1 MKKIVN
7 MNYED
12 AVKAFQSFSKKHP
25 IDDDYDMN
33 ALVINQ
39 IKNLLDNKNFADII
53 YNIYC
58 YGFMSGAKQIAV
70 ETAKK
75 HDKVFAMST
84 EKHHKDLVELA
95 YNLPFGTCADYFYT
109 FMVLKLNEEYNGI
122 SKLLPAKQR
131 KQFEETVSQCG
142 KELTEKATKKSSCQ
156 AQQDEKEAY
165 TNETEDKK
173 HIIIQSILNCNN
185 LHWIRCIYSYVTH
198 LLK

>member
-33 ALVINQ
+33 TLVINQ
-39 IKNLLDNKNFADII
+39 VKNLLDDKNFIDII

-58 YGFMSGAKQIAV
+58 YGFMSGAKQTAT

-75 HDKVFAMST
+75 HDKVFSMST

-122 SKLLPAKQR
+122 SKLLPTKQR
-131 KQFEETVSQCG
+131 KQFEDTVMQCK
-142 KELTEKATKKSSCQ
+142 KELPEETEL
-156 AQQDEKEAY
+156 EKEAPKTLSDNKGTKEQIIDKLNSIKDDEWLLY
-165 TNETEDKK
+165 QIYKFTNAMTK
-173 HIIIQSILNCNN
+173 
-185 LHWIRCIYSYVTH
+185 
-198 LLK
+198 

>member
-1 MKKIVN
+1 

-12 AVKAFQSFSKKHP
+12 AVKAFQSFSKNHP
-25 IDDDYDMN
+25 INDDYDMN

-58 YGFMSGAKQIAV
+58 YGFMSGAKQTAA

-75 HDKVFAMST
+75 HDKIFAMST

-131 KQFEETVSQCG
+131 KQFKDTVMQCKKELPEETELD
-142 KELTEKATKKSSCQ
+142 KESPKTLSDNKGTKEQIIDKLNSIKD
-156 AQQDEKEAY
+156 DEWLLY
-165 TNETEDKK
+165 QIYRFTNAMTK
-173 HIIIQSILNCNN
+173 
-185 LHWIRCIYSYVTH
+185 
-198 LLK
+198 